1 MKKKLTRIA
10 AFMLAAV
17 MFAGTSISTY
27 AMDRS
32 YTYNYDWW
40 GDVQDSPDFYTVCK
54 VFGTADLGLDTA
66 MKAPESMFAIDD
78 RLFVCDTGNNRIIE
92 FKQGENETFELVRYI
107 YGFKGGEE
115 EEEITTFLTPKDVAV
130 SEDGNIFVADYGNN
144 RIIKMD
150 GELNYIMRF
159 DVPVDASLDPNT
171 PFKPKKI
178 VIDTAERV
186 YCIAE
191 GINKG
196 LVKYENDG
204 VFSGFVGANKV
215 TFSWYEYLWKKFS
228 TQAQPDKME
237 GFVPT
242 EYDNAYMD
250 HEGFIYVCTDGY
262 TEDEW
267 REESAEAVRKLNMMG
282 NDILVRNG
290 EYPIYGDLYIGTA
303 GQYSGPSAFLDVTV
317 LDNDVFVCLDS
328 NRGRLFGYDDQGK
341 LVFAFGGGGNM
352 EGYFRKA
359 YSPTAVEHMGNAL
372 YVLDTLDCSIT
383 MFITTEFG
391 ETVFDAMDQFDE
403 GNYEASEA
411 AWRHAMELNGN
422 YDLAYIGVGRALL
435 RQERYKEAMEYFELK
450 YDAENYSKAYKQYRK
465 EWVEDNIALIVVVLL
480 ILIVVPLG
488 IGKVKSIKHEIE
500 IADIFKV

>member
-1 MKKKLTRIA
+1 
-10 AFMLAAV
+10 
-17 MFAGTSISTY
+17 
-27 AMDRS
+27 
-32 YTYNYDWW
+32 
-40 GDVQDSPDFYTVCK
+40 
-54 VFGTADLGLDTA
+54 
-66 MKAPESMFAIDD
+66 
-78 RLFVCDTGNNRIIE
+78 
-92 FKQGENETFELVRYI
+92 
-107 YGFKGGEE
+107 
-115 EEEITTFLTPKDVAV
+115 
-130 SEDGNIFVADYGNN
+130 
-144 RIIKMD
+144 
-150 GELNYIMRF
+150 
-159 DVPVDASLDPNT
+159 
-171 PFKPKKI
+171 
-178 VIDTAERV
+178 
-186 YCIAE
+186 
-191 GINKG
+191 
-196 LVKYENDG
+196 
-204 VFSGFVGANKV
+204 
-215 TFSWYEYLWKKFS
+215 
-228 TQAQPDKME
+228 ME

-267 REESAEAVRKLNMMG
+267 REETAEAVRKLNMMG

-383 MFITTEFG
+383 MFVTTEFG
-391 ETVFDAMDQFDE
+391 ETVFEAMEQFDE

-480 ILIVVPLG
+480 ILIIVPLG

>member
-10 AFMLAAV
+10 ALMLAV
-17 MFAGTSISTY
+17 MMFAGTSISTY

-40 GDVQDSPDFYTVCK
+40 EDVQDSPDFYTVCK
-54 VFGTADLGLDTA
+54 VFTYKDLGLDMN
-66 MKAPESMFAIDD
+66 MKAPDSLFVIDD
-78 RLFVCDTGNNRIIE
+78 RMFICDTGNNRVIE
-92 FKQGENETFELVRYI
+92 LKRGENETFELVRYI
-107 YGFKGGEE
+107 YGFKGKRGTEMV
-115 EEEITTFLTPKDVAV
+115 TTFSSPKDIAV

-144 RIIKMD
+144 RIVKMD
-150 GELNYIMRF
+150 ENLNYIMQF
-159 DVPVDASLDPNT
+159 DAPVDASLDPNT

-186 YCIAE
+186 YCVAE

-204 VFSGFVGANKV
+204 VFSGFIGANKV
-215 TFSWYEYLWKKFS
+215 TFNWIDYLWKKFS
-228 TQAQPDKME
+228 TQAQRDKME

-267 REESAEAVRKLNMMG
+267 REETAEAVRKLNMMG

-383 MFITTEFG
+383 MFVTTEFG
-391 ETVFDAMDQFDE
+391 ETVFEAMEQFDE

-465 EWVEDNIALIVVVLL
+465 EWVEENIALIVVVLL
-480 ILIVVPLG
+480 ILIIVPLG